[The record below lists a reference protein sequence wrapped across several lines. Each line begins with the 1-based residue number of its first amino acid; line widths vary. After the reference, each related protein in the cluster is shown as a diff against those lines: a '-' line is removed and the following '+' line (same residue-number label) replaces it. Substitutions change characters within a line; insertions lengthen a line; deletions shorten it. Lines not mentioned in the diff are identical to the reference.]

1 MSVLDH
7 MCPKCDYYM
16 PLGEG
21 TLDEGLEGDDKA
33 KTKDL
38 IRYCR
43 NCGHNQEEKK
53 GLVMETI
60 IQEKASDAYRV
71 FLNEF
76 TKQDPR
82 LPHSK
87 TLKCPNKSCPSVTGG
102 AESDVI
108 YIKYDPVNL
117 KFLYICNVAGC
128 GTQWR
133 SRS

>member
-1 MSVLDH
+1 

-21 TLDEGLEGDDKA
+21 NLDAELEGDDKA
-33 KTKDL
+33 KAKDL

-117 KFLYICNVAGC
+117 KFLYICNVTGC

>member
-16 PLGEG
+16 PLGG
-21 TLDEGLEGDDKA
+21 SADTGVEGDDAVKA
-33 KTKDL
+33 GDL
-38 IRYCR
+38 MRYCR

-87 TLKCPNKSCPSVTGG
+87 TIKCPNKACPSATGG
-102 AESDVI
+102 VEPDTI
-108 YIKYDPVNL
+108 YIKYDQTNL
-117 KFLYICNVAGC
+117 KFLYICNIAGC